1 MRPTTKRHKTH
12 TKNNIYDLAS
22 DTTALSGGSI
32 ENSNFIKNLVS
43 LYRCFMRS
51 AEKTVPKNS
60 TTMRKLFLFC
70 ICLSLFAVVGCKKE
84 AKAPIE
90 STSQQ
95 SDSLQKVIAEKDN
108 EINDMME
115 TFNQIEEGFREINEA
130 ENRVS
135 IVKDGEG
142 ADKKSQL
149 RENIRFIANTMKENR
164 TLIAK
169 LRQQLR
175 ESSIKGEQLKRSVE
189 NLVAQL
195 EEKEQQLQQLRAEL
209 DAKDIHISELD
220 ATINTLNTNVSS
232 LQEESSKKTETI
244 NAQDKQLNTAWFV
257 FGTKKELKEQRILD
271 GDKVLES
278 NFNKSYFT
286 KIDIRVE
293 KEIKFYSKSAK
304 ILTMHPSG
312 SYTLQR
318 NAQKQYV
325 LRITNPQI
333 FWSTSK
339 YLVVVVK

>member
-1 MRPTTKRHKTH
+1 
-12 TKNNIYDLAS
+12 
-22 DTTALSGGSI
+22 
-32 ENSNFIKNLVS
+32 
-43 LYRCFMRS
+43 
-51 AEKTVPKNS
+51 
-60 TTMRKLFLFC
+60 MRKLFLFC
-70 ICLSLFAVVGCKKE
+70 IALSLLAIVGCKKDT
-84 AKAPIE
+84 KAPE
-90 STSQQ
+90 VTNVAQN
-95 SDSLQKVIAEKDN
+95 DSLQKIIAEKDN

-135 IVKDGEG
+135 IVKNGEG
-142 ADKKSQL
+142 ADKKRQL

-175 ESSIKGEQLKRSVE
+175 ESSVKGEQFKRTID
-189 NLVAQL
+189 NLVKEL
-195 EEKEQQLQQLRAEL
+195 DEKDQQLQQLRAEL
-209 DAKDIHISELD
+209 EAKDIHISELD
-220 ATINTLNTNVSS
+220 ATINTLNTNVSD
-232 LQEESSKKTETI
+232 LQEESSRKTETI

-257 FGTKKELKEQRILD
+257 FGTKKELKEQHIIE
-271 GDKVLES
+271 GDKVLEA

-293 KEIKFYSKSAK
+293 KEIKLYSKSAK

-339 YLVVVVK
+339 YLVIQVKM

>member
-1 MRPTTKRHKTH
+1 
-12 TKNNIYDLAS
+12 
-22 DTTALSGGSI
+22 
-32 ENSNFIKNLVS
+32 
-43 LYRCFMRS
+43 MRS
-51 AEKTVPKNS
+51 GEKAVPKNS

-90 STSQQ
+90 STSLQ
-95 SDSLQKVIAEKDN
+95 SDSLQKIIAEKDN

-142 ADKKSQL
+142 ADKKRQL

-195 EEKEQQLQQLRAEL
+195 EEKEQQLQQLRL
-209 DAKDIHISELD
+209 LPQH
-220 ATINTLNTNVSS
+220 
-232 LQEESSKKTETI
+232 LQ
-244 NAQDKQLNTAWFV
+244 AH
-257 FGTKKELKEQRILD
+257 
-271 GDKVLES
+271 
-278 NFNKSYFT
+278 
-286 KIDIRVE
+286 RV
-293 KEIKFYSKSAK
+293 
-304 ILTMHPSG
+304 P
-312 SYTLQR
+312 
-318 NAQKQYV
+318 
-325 LRITNPQI
+325 
-333 FWSTSK
+333 
-339 YLVVVVK
+339 